1 MTMISAQHI
10 ASLLT
15 KLRLTYE
22 PHRHMPPADMA
33 AQTALY
39 ADVLKDLDGRAL
51 NAAVDRMLREDTKRN
66 RLPLPAELRRA
77 TLDLVD
83 LRHRRR
89 EVEQKLLAG
98 PGQLVDGS
106 ALRNEAIM
114 LLGGFD
120 LVMRR
125 TLDEEAYRFV
135 LAECASW
142 WQSQRPEGGLDAL
155 AEQRLWVGRAL
166 EDYARAR
173 LGMPPLP
180 SLEMAPTP
188 WTARPKPP
196 RGAGLRS
203 LQDILRRE
211 LPVEAAE

>member
-1 MTMISAQHI
+1 MTISAQLI

-15 KLRLTYE
+15 KLRLAYE
-22 PHRHMPPADMA
+22 PHRRMAPADMA
-33 AQTALY
+33 AQTAVY
-39 ADVLKDLDGRAL
+39 ADVLKDLEPSL
-51 NAAVDRMLREDTKRN
+51 LSAAVERMLRVDTKRQ
-66 RLPLPAELRRA
+66 RLPTPAELRQA
-77 TLDLVD
+77 AVD
-83 LRHRRR
+83 LRAFRQR
-89 EVEQKLLAG
+89 QAAASQTALPG
-98 PGQLVDGS
+98 PGQPVDGG

-125 TLDEEAYRFV
+125 TLDEEAYRYV

-155 AEQRLWVGRAL
+155 GQQRLWVGRAL